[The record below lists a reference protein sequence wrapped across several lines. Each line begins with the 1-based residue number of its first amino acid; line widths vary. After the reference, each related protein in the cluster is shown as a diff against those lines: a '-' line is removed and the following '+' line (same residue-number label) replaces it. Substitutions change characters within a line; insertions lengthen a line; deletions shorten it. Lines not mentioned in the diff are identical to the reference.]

1 MNVLRCFQRSA
12 VMIILLSFITAG
24 TVRAQANTNVYA
36 TGLTSP
42 IGLEVDAQG
51 RLWVAEEGSGSHD
64 SRISVVTT
72 DGQVHPFLTGLPSEL
87 VEGDPLGAE
96 HVYLDANGDLL
107 IAQGEGSDFL
117 SESVLRISTAGF
129 SPGDSS
135 RTIDD
140 LKAIHK
146 IGRFSLSSGAAS
158 TNPYAMA
165 IGPNGDLYIV
175 DAGLNGIVKLE
186 RCTGNL
192 SVFATF
198 APIPNPTNEG
208 PPFMDPVPTGIVFNN
223 NKFYVGLFVGF
234 PFLPDSSRIM
244 QIDLNGNVSL
254 LKTGLTS
261 VIDLAVDPRDNN
273 LVFLQ
278 FARWEFPFV
287 PNTGGVFKLVNGAVD
302 TIAFGLNFTTGL
314 RFNTNGEL
322 FVASFADGQILKV
335 TSPLTA
341 GRWRLQNTFAGNPAL
356 VSVKAVSRDVAWIA
370 GFDATVY
377 RTTNGGL
384 NWTPTPTKAST
395 TEALGCITAL
405 DANRAFAGGGGPDW
419 SGAGARIYRTVN
431 GGQSWEVVYT
441 PTTTNSFWNWIHFF
455 DSQNG
460 IAQSDPPVAGG
471 NFLIV
476 KTSDGG
482 QTWTPIANPPDA
494 NTNEFG
500 VFNGFHFY
508 DNLNGWFTTGHPPFV
523 PGGSAGRVFRTT
535 DGGNT
540 WTAFASGNGESVN
553 AVRFVSPT
561 VGIRT
566 SDAAPFLTR
575 SVDGGQTWTAVSNLP
590 VANIQ
595 QMIAAT
601 SVSTPSMN
609 QLWVYGEA
617 DAPFILT
624 STDGGATWQQ
634 QTISSAVENSI
645 WNLSAVSYGAMS
657 DSVQAFGITFDI
669 ATLASGGQVFNYRER
684 VGTVTRVQEQA
695 SLPPDTYALSQN
707 YPNPFNPE
715 TKIRF
720 QLAAPGRVALKVYN
734 MLGQEVRILVNE
746 IKSAGAYEVSWDGKN
761 NAGQRMPSGMYLY
774 RMETQGAVETRK
786 MVLLQ

>member
-1 MNVLRCFQRSA
+1 MKSVRLFQRLLLLA
-12 VMIILLSFITAG
+12 GLLIIASNVDL
-24 TVRAQANTNVYA
+24 RAQANVSVYA

-42 IGLEVDAQG
+42 IGLEIDNQG
-51 RLWVAEEGSGSHD
+51 RLWVAEEGTGNKD

-72 DGQVHPFLTGLPSEL
+72 DGKVHPFLTGLPSEI

-96 HVYLDANGDLL
+96 HLYLDANGDLL
-107 IAQGEGSDFL
+107 IMQGEGSDFL
-117 SESVLRISTAGF
+117 SESVLTISTAGF
-129 SPGDSS
+129 SPGDTS
-135 RTIDD
+135 RKIND

-146 IGRFSLSSGAAS
+146 IGRFSLSNGGVT

-165 IGPNGDLYIV
+165 IGPDDNLYIV

-198 APIPNPTNEG
+198 DPIPNPTTEG
-208 PPFMDPVPTGIVFNN
+208 PPFMDPVPTGIVFDG

-244 QIDLNGNVSL
+244 QVDLNGNVSL

-261 VIDLAVDPRDNN
+261 VVNLAIDPRDGN

-287 PNTGGVFKLVNGAVD
+287 PNTGGVFKLKNGAID

-314 RFNTNGEL
+314 RFNTNGDL
-322 FVASFADGQILKV
+322 FVSSFADGQILKI
-335 TSPLTA
+335 TSRLAA
-341 GRWRLQNTFAGNPAL
+341 GQWRLQTTFSSNPAL

-370 GFDATVY
+370 GFNGTVY
-377 RTTNGGL
+377 RTTDAGK
-384 NWTPTPTKAST
+384 NWIPTTAKAST
-395 TEALGCITAL
+395 TEALGCIEAL
-405 DANRAFAGGGGPDW
+405 DATTAFAGGGGPDW
-419 SGAGARIYRTVN
+419 SGVGAKIYRTVN
-431 GGQSWEVVYT
+431 SGQSWEAVYT
-441 PTTTNSFWNWIHFF
+441 PTSPNSFWNWIHFF

-460 IAQSDPPVAGG
+460 VAQSDPPVPGG

-482 QTWTPIANPPDA
+482 KTWTPIANPPDA
-494 NTNEFG
+494 NENEFG
-500 VFNGFHFY
+500 IFNGFHFY
-508 DNLNGWFTTGHPPFV
+508 DNLNGWFGTGHPPFL

-540 WTAFASGNGESVN
+540 WTAFASGNGETVN

-566 SDAAPFLTR
+566 SDSPPFLTR
-575 SVDGGQTWTAVSNLP
+575 SVDGGRTWTPVSNLP
-590 VANIQ
+590 VSNIR

-601 SVSTPSMN
+601 GVNTPSLN

-617 DAPFILT
+617 DAPFILS

-634 QTISSAVENSI
+634 QTIGGRVVDPVYH
-645 WNLSAVSYGAMS
+645 LSAASFGASS

-669 ATLASGGQVFNYRER
+669 STLARGGQIFNYRNRLGVLTAVKEER
-684 VGTVTRVQEQA
+684 PG
-695 SLPPDTYALSQN
+695 LPLEYTLSQN

-715 TKIRF
+715 TRIRY
-720 QLAAPGRVALKVYN
+720 QLARPDRVALKIYN
-734 MLGQEVRILVNE
+734 MLGQEVRTLVN
-746 IKSAGAYEVSWDGKN
+746 KLKPAGSYEVSWDGKN

-774 RMETQGAVETRK
+774 RIDAEGLTQTKK
-786 MVLLQ
+786 MMLLL

>member
-1 MNVLRCFQRSA
+1 
-12 VMIILLSFITAG
+12 MIVLLSLITASQ
-24 TVRAQANTNVYA
+24 VRAQANVSVYA
-36 TGLTSP
+36 SGLTSP
-42 IGLEVDAQG
+42 IGLEVDNQG
-51 RLWVAEEGSGSHD
+51 RLWVAEEGRGNND

-72 DGQVHPFLTGLPSEL
+72 DGQVHPFLTGLPSEI

-96 HVYLDANGDLL
+96 HLYFDANGDLL
-107 IAQGEGSDFL
+107 IMQGEDADFL
-117 SESVLRISTAGF
+117 SASVLRISTTGF
-129 SPGDSS
+129 SPGDTS
-135 RTIDD
+135 RKIDD

-146 IGRFSLSSGAAS
+146 IGRFSLSQGAAS

-165 IGPNGDLYIV
+165 IGPDGNLYIV
-175 DAGLNGIVKLE
+175 DAGLNGIVRLE

-198 APIPNPTNEG
+198 DPIPNPTNEG
-208 PPFMDPVPTGIVFNN
+208 PPVMDPVPTGIVFSGG
-223 NKFYVGLFVGF
+223 KFYVGLFVGF
-234 PFLPDSSRIM
+234 PFLPDSSRIV
-244 QIDLNGNVSL
+244 QVDLNGNVSL

-261 VIDLAVDPRDNN
+261 VVDLAIDPRDNN

-278 FARWEFPFV
+278 FARWEFPFA
-287 PNTGGVFKLVNGAVD
+287 PNTGGVFKLKNGAVD
-302 TIAFGLNFTTGL
+302 TIAFGLNLPTGL
-314 RFNTNGEL
+314 RFNTNGDL
-322 FVASFADGQILKV
+322 FVSSFADGQILKI
-335 TSPLTA
+335 TSPVA
-341 GRWRLQNTFAGNPAL
+341 AAPWRLQTTFAGNPAL

-370 GFDATVY
+370 GFDGTIY
-377 RTTNGGL
+377 RTTNGGK
-384 NWTPTPTKAST
+384 NWIPTAVKAST
-395 TEALGCITAL
+395 TEALGCIEAL
-405 DANRAFAGGGGPDW
+405 DAMTAFAGGGGPDW
-419 SGAGARIYRTVN
+419 SGGNTKIYRTTN
-431 GGQSWEVVYT
+431 GGQSWEAVYT
-441 PTTTNSFWNWIHFF
+441 ATGPNSFWNWIHFF

-500 VFNGFHFY
+500 IFNGFHFH
-508 DNLNGWFTTGHPPFV
+508 DNLNGWFGTSHPPFV

-566 SDAAPFLTR
+566 SDTAPFLTR
-575 SVDGGQTWTAVSNLP
+575 SVDGGQTWTPVSGLPVSN
-590 VANIQ
+590 IR

-601 SVSTPSMN
+601 GVNTPSLN

-617 DAPFILT
+617 DAPFILS
-624 STDGGATWQQ
+624 STDGGATWKQ
-634 QTISSAVENSI
+634 QTIDGTVANSI
-645 WNLSAVSYGAMS
+645 WHLSAVSFGASS
-657 DSVQAFGITFDI
+657 DSVQVFGITFDI
-669 ATLASGGQVFNYRER
+669 ATLARGGQIFNYRER
-684 VGTVTRVQEQA
+684 LGFVTGVKEQA
-695 SLPPDTYALSQN
+695 SLPLEYKLSQN

-715 TKIRF
+715 TRIRY
-720 QLAAPGRVALKVYN
+720 QLAKPDRVALKIYN
-734 MLGQEVRILVNE
+734 MLGQEVRTLVNE
-746 IKSAGAYEVSWDGKN
+746 FKPAGFYEVSWDGKN
-761 NAGQRMPSGMYLY
+761 NAGQRAPSGMYLY
-774 RMETQGAVETRK
+774 RLESQGAVETKK